1 MQKRKIAAIIILFML
16 VLTGIRLVWIQNQNS
31 PSDVKADN
39 GQLDLR
45 SWDSSS
51 DSVLSLN
58 GEWEFFPYKLIM
70 QSPKNGDAWDGD
82 AKIVSLPSDWK
93 RDLSS
98 ERDSTFGYGSYRLRI
113 LIEPNSTQSY
123 SIRIP
128 GISSSSAVFVNGQ
141 LLAQSGQPAENA
153 EEYTASNVPYSAS
166 FTTDR
171 SVIDIVVHVA
181 NYDDRVMGGMMQPIK
196 FGTEAAV
203 TRATWFSI
211 GNQLGVCLLL
221 LMHAVYTI
229 ILYVIGAR
237 HKSLLYFSLMFV
249 CGTVTIIIDD
259 DRILPAWF
267 PVNYEWTYKLY
278 YLSFLG
284 IAAFNLQYFKG
295 LLPPFS
301 ILRKSRWYL
310 AVCGLYALFV
320 LILPIKILSYS
331 DLFHTLLTV
340 IPFVIVPVLSVLAVR
355 RGSHDVIYLLL
366 GTTAIIMN
374 VIWGI
379 IKNSGTITGGYY
391 PFDMLAAFIAFAL
404 YWFKRYFRASAESA
418 RLAEKLQAADKLKD
432 EFLVNTS
439 HELRNPLHGILN
451 IAQTVIDS
459 DGPYDQDR
467 NETRMKLLVS
477 VGKRMSHLLDDLLD
491 LARFKDNRIRL
502 HPVNLRIQTVV
513 SGVLDMIRF
522 MTEGK
527 PIRLIVN
534 IPSSFPPI
542 RADENRLIQ
551 ILFNLLHNAAKFTD
565 EGQIKIDAY
574 VKDGKAI
581 IQISDT
587 GIGMDEETQSRIF
600 EPYEQGDV
608 YSSASGLG
616 LGLTITKRLV
626 ELHDGTLTVRSIP
639 DQGSV
644 FAFSMP
650 ISALGES
657 LADGAAAEPVVPL
670 FLPETTAADE
680 AAAATIAIADHV
692 TVDRPS
698 ILAIDDDP
706 VNLSV
711 LASVLSPNNYDI
723 VTATSGAEA
732 LSLLDSRM
740 WDLLIVDVMMPRM
753 SGYEVAQAVRA
764 RFSHSELPILL
775 LTARSRAEDI
785 EAGFKS
791 GANDY
796 VTKPVD
802 ALELRSRV
810 GALTQVTR
818 AVREQTRMESAWL
831 QAQIQ
836 PHFLFNTLNSLA
848 ALSEI
853 DIVRMRNLLRVFGD
867 YLRASFDFDNSDR
880 IVPLHRELE
889 LVRAYLFIEQ
899 ERFEDR
905 IQVVWDIEEGLQLN
919 IPPLS
924 IQPLVENAVRHG
936 LLKRA
941 RGGKIQIRVGEFDE
955 YAEISVQ
962 DDGVGMD
969 GDTLNQV
976 LRKQPE
982 AGRGSGIGLA
992 NTDRRL
998 RQLYGQG
1005 LRVVSS
1011 PGQGTLVSFVVRR

>member
-1 MQKRKIAAIIILFML
+1 
-16 VLTGIRLVWIQNQNS
+16 
-31 PSDVKADN
+31 
-39 GQLDLR
+39 
-45 SWDSSS
+45 
-51 DSVLSLN
+51 
-58 GEWEFFPYKLIM
+58 
-70 QSPKNGDAWDGD
+70 
-82 AKIVSLPSDWK
+82 
-93 RDLSS
+93 
-98 ERDSTFGYGSYRLRI
+98 
-113 LIEPNSTQSY
+113 
-123 SIRIP
+123 
-128 GISSSSAVFVNGQ
+128 
-141 LLAQSGQPAENA
+141 
-153 EEYTASNVPYSAS
+153 
-166 FTTDR
+166 
-171 SVIDIVVHVA
+171 
-181 NYDDRVMGGMMQPIK
+181 
-196 FGTEAAV
+196 
-203 TRATWFSI
+203 
-211 GNQLGVCLLL
+211 
-221 LMHAVYTI
+221 
-229 ILYVIGAR
+229 
-237 HKSLLYFSLMFV
+237 
-249 CGTVTIIIDD
+249 
-259 DRILPAWF
+259 
-267 PVNYEWTYKLY
+267 
-278 YLSFLG
+278 
-284 IAAFNLQYFKG
+284 
-295 LLPPFS
+295 
-301 ILRKSRWYL
+301 
-310 AVCGLYALFV
+310 
-320 LILPIKILSYS
+320 
-331 DLFHTLLTV
+331 
-340 IPFVIVPVLSVLAVR
+340 
-355 RGSHDVIYLLL
+355 
-366 GTTAIIMN
+366 MN

-379 IKNSGTITGGYY
+379 IKNSGTITSGYY

-459 DGPYDQDR
+459 NGPNDQGR

-477 VGKRMSHLLDDLLD
+477 VGKRMSHLLNDLLD

-502 HPVNLRIQTVV
+502 YPASLHIQTVV

-551 ILFNLLHNAAKFTD
+551 ILFNLLHNAVKFTD
-565 EGQIKIDAY
+565 EGQIKIDAH

-581 IQISDT
+581 IRISDT

-600 EPYEQGDV
+600 EPYDQGDV
-608 YSSASGLG
+608 NSSASGLG
-616 LGLTITKRLV
+616 LGLTIAKRLV

-639 DQGSV
+639 AQGSV
-644 FAFSMP
+644 FSFSMP
-650 ISALGES
+650 ISALDES
-657 LADGAAAEPVVPL
+657 LAGGAATEPVVPL
-670 FLPETTAADE
+670 FLPGTTADDE
-680 AAAATIAIADHV
+680 AAAATIVPADPLI
-692 TVDRPS
+692 VDRPS

-723 VTATSGAEA
+723 VTVTSGAEA

-740 WDLLIVDVMMPRM
+740 WDLLIIDVMMPRM

-764 RFSHSELPILL
+764 RFSHAELPILL

-810 GALTQVTR
+810 RALTEVTR

-853 DIVRMRNLLRVFGD
+853 DIGRMRNLLQVFGD

-880 IVPLHRELE
+880 IVPLRKELE
-889 LVRAYLFIEQ
+889 LVRAYLFIER

-919 IPPLS
+919 IPPLT

-941 RGGKIQIRVGEFDE
+941 RGGKIQIRVSEFDE
-955 YAEISVQ
+955 DAEISVQ

-969 GDTLNQV
+969 GDTMNQV
-976 LRKQPE
+976 LLKQPT